1 MVDRRTMRTPE
12 RRHIRLVRSRRGLIQ
27 PRRPVSVRMAGSRV
41 TAPSSDTVM
50 ATAIAGPTAENT
62 SSLVNTIA
70 RNVTATVA
78 ADAVITLPMDINA
91 FLTAMSDFSPWRT

>member
-1 MVDRRTMRTPE
+1 M
-12 RRHIRLVRSRRGLIQ
+12 
-27 PRRPVSVRMAGSRV
+27 RV

-70 RNVTATVA
+70 RV
-78 ADAVITLPMDINA
+78 DGDGGRR
-91 FLTAMSDFSPWRT
+91 W